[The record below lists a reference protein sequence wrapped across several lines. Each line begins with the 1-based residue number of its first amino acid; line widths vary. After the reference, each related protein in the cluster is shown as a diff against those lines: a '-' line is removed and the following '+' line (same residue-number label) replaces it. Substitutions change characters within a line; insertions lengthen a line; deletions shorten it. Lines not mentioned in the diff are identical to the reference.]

1 MSGGG
6 RSFLADS
13 VFKDMD
19 LRMSI
24 SSQKGSKK
32 QHGFM
37 YCMPHF
43 DACTP
48 ATSQDLDFL
57 SL

>member
-6 RSFLADS
+6 KSFLADG

-24 SSQKGSKK
+24 SSRKGSKK

-37 YCMPHF
+37 YCMPRF
-43 DACTP
+43 DAFTP
-48 ATSQDLDFL
+48 ATS
-57 SL
+57 